1 MTNELFEFEILKASR
16 TRLLQLVETIDNKIL
31 FKIPETFNN
40 NIVWQIGH
48 CITSQQRHM
57 YMRSGLP
64 LHISPEFMEMFKIG
78 SSPHTWKSIPSIDEI
93 KHLLLYTVNQ
103 LSKDLESG
111 IFVNYQPF
119 RLPLGITINNH
130 IQALQAANFHEA
142 EHSGI
147 IFSYLKLLI
156 E

>member
-16 TRLLQLVETIDNKIL
+16 TRLLQLIETVDNNIL
-31 FKIPETFNN
+31 FKIPENFNN

-64 LHISPEFMEMFKIG
+64 MHISQEFMESFQIG
-78 SSPHTWKSIPSIDEI
+78 TSPHTWKSIPDVEEV

-103 LSKDLESG
+103 LGKDLESG
-111 IFVNYQPF
+111 IFVKYQPF
-119 RLPLGITINNH
+119 SLPIGIFINNH

-147 IFSYLKLLI
+147 ILSYLKLLI
-156 E
+156 K

>member
-16 TRLLQLVETIDNKIL
+16 TRLLQLIETVDSKIL
-31 FKIPETFNN
+31 FKIPENFNN

-57 YMRSGLP
+57 YMRSGLSM
-64 LHISPEFMEMFKIG
+64 HISQEFMENFKIG
-78 SSPHTWKSIPSIDEI
+78 TSPHTWRNIPDIDEI
-93 KHLLLYTVNQ
+93 KHLLLHTVNQ
-103 LSKDLESG
+103 LSKDLASG
-111 IFVNYQPF
+111 IFVKYHPF
-119 RLPLGITINNH
+119 SLPIGIMINNH

-147 IFSYLKLLI
+147 ILSYLKLLP
-156 E
+156 

>member
-16 TRLLQLVETIDNKIL
+16 TRLLQLVETVDNKIL

-64 LHISPEFMEMFKIG
+64 MHISQEFMEMFKIG
-78 SSPHTWKSIPSIDEI
+78 SSPYTWKSSPDIDEI

-103 LSKDLESG
+103 LSKDLQAG
-111 IFVNYQPF
+111 IFVDYQPF
-119 RLPLGITINNH
+119 SLPLGITVNNH

>member
-16 TRLLQLVETIDNKIL
+16 TRLLQLVETVDNKIL

-64 LHISPEFMEMFKIG
+64 MHISQEFMEMFKIG
-78 SSPHTWKSIPSIDEI
+78 SSPYTWKRSPDIDEI

-103 LSKDLESG
+103 LSKDLKAG
-111 IFVNYQPF
+111 IFADYHPF
-119 RLPLGITINNH
+119 SLPLGITVNNH

>member
-16 TRLLQLVETIDNKIL
+16 TRLLQLVETVDNKIL

-64 LHISPEFMEMFKIG
+64 MHISQEFMEMFKIG
-78 SSPHTWKSIPSIDEI
+78 SSPHTWKSSPDIDEI

-103 LSKDLESG
+103 LSKDLQAG
-111 IFVNYQPF
+111 IFVDYQPF
-119 RLPLGITINNH
+119 SLPLGITVNNH
-130 IQALQAANFHEA
+130 NQALQAANFHEA

>member
-16 TRLLQLVETIDNKIL
+16 TRLLQLMETVDNNIL
-31 FKIPETFNN
+31 FKIPESFNN

-64 LHISPEFMEMFKIG
+64 MHISQDFMETFKIG
-78 SSPHTWKSIPSIDEI
+78 TAPHTWKNTPDLDEI
-93 KHLLLYTVNQ
+93 KHLLLYTVNH
-103 LSKDLESG
+103 LSKDLASG
-111 IFVNYQPF
+111 IFVEYQPF
-119 RLPLGITINNH
+119 SLPIGFSINNH

-147 IFSYLKLLI
+147 ILTYLKLLRQ
-156 E
+156 

>member
-16 TRLLQLVETIDNKIL
+16 TRLFQLIESVDSKIL
-31 FKIPETFNN
+31 FKIPENFNN

-64 LHISPEFMEMFKIG
+64 MHISQEFMETFKIRT
-78 SSPHTWKSIPSIDEI
+78 SPHTWKSTPNVDQI

-111 IFVNYQPF
+111 IFVTYQPF
-119 RLPLGITINNH
+119 SLPIGISVNDH
-130 IQALQAANFHEA
+130 VQALQAANFHEA

-147 IFSYLKLLI
+147 ILSYLNHN
-156 E
+156 

>member
-1 MTNELFEFEILKASR
+1 MTNDLFEFEILKASR
-16 TRLLQLVETIDNKIL
+16 TRLLQLVETVDNNIL
-31 FKIPETFNN
+31 FKIPKNFNN

-64 LHISPEFMEMFKIG
+64 MHISKQFMEMFKIG
-78 SSPHTWKSIPSIDEI
+78 TSPHTWKSVPDIDEI

-103 LSKDLESG
+103 LSKDLEAG

-119 RLPLGITINNH
+119 SLPIGVAINNH

-147 IFSYLKLLI
+147 MFSYLKLLI

>member
-16 TRLLQLVETIDNKIL
+16 TRLLQLVETVDNKIL

-64 LHISPEFMEMFKIG
+64 MHISQEFMEMFKIG
-78 SSPHTWKSIPSIDEI
+78 SSPHTWKSSPDIDEI

-103 LSKDLESG
+103 LSKDLQAE
-111 IFVNYQPF
+111 IFVDYQPF
-119 RLPLGITINNH
+119 SLPLGITVNNH

>member
-1 MTNELFEFEILKASR
+1 MINELFEFEILKASR
-16 TRLLQLVETIDNKIL
+16 TRLLQLVETVDNKIL

-64 LHISPEFMEMFKIG
+64 MHISQEFMEMFKIG
-78 SSPHTWKSIPSIDEI
+78 SSPHTWKSSPDIDEI

-103 LSKDLESG
+103 LSKDLQAG
-111 IFVNYQPF
+111 IFVDYQPF
-119 RLPLGITINNH
+119 SLPLGITVNNH

>member
-16 TRLLQLVETIDNKIL
+16 TRLLQLIETVDNKVL
-31 FKIPETFNN
+31 FKIPENFNN

-64 LHISPEFMEMFKIG
+64 MHISQEFMETFKIG
-78 SSPHTWKSIPSIDEI
+78 TSPHTWKSIPDVDEI

-103 LSKDLESG
+103 LGKDLESG
-111 IFVNYQPF
+111 IFVKYQTF
-119 RLPLGITINNH
+119 SLPIGIFINNH
-130 IQALQAANFHEA
+130 IQAFQAANFHEA

-147 IFSYLKLLI
+147 ILSYLKLLSK
-156 E
+156 

>member
-16 TRLLQLVETIDNKIL
+16 TRLLQLIETVDNKVL
-31 FKIPETFNN
+31 FKIPENFNN

-64 LHISPEFMEMFKIG
+64 MHISQEFMEMFKIG
-78 SSPHTWKSIPSIDEI
+78 TSPHTWKSIPDIDEI

-103 LSKDLESG
+103 LGKDLESG
-111 IFVNYQPF
+111 IFVKYQPF
-119 RLPLGITINNH
+119 SLPIGIFINNH

-147 IFSYLKLLI
+147 ILSYLKLLSK
-156 E
+156 

>member
-16 TRLLQLVETIDNKIL
+16 TRLLHLLETVDSKIL
-31 FKIPETFNN
+31 FKIPQNFNN
-40 NIVWQIGH
+40 NIVWHIGH

-64 LHISPEFMEMFKIG
+64 MHISQEFMERFKIG
-78 SSPHTWKSIPSIDEI
+78 TSPHTWKSTPELDEI
-93 KHLLLYTVNQ
+93 KHLLLYTVDQ

-111 IFVNYQPF
+111 IFVTYQPF
-119 RLPLGITINNH
+119 SLPIGISINNH

-147 IFSYLKLLI
+147 IFSYLKLLNK
-156 E
+156 

>member
-1 MTNELFEFEILKASR
+1 MTTELFEFEILKASR
-16 TRLLQLVETIDNKIL
+16 IRLLQVMETVDNTIL

-64 LHISPEFMEMFKIG
+64 MHISQEFMEAFKIG
-78 SSPHTWKSIPSIDEI
+78 TAPHTWKKTPDIDEI

-103 LSKDLESG
+103 LSKDLTSG
-111 IFVNYQPF
+111 IFVEYQSF
-119 RLPLGITINNH
+119 SLPIGFSINNH

-147 IFSYLKLLI
+147 ILSYLKLLRQ
-156 E
+156 

>member
-16 TRLLQLVETIDNKIL
+16 TRLLQLIETVDNNIL
-31 FKIPETFNN
+31 FKIPDSFNN

-64 LHISPEFMEMFKIG
+64 MHISQEFMGMFKIG
-78 SSPHTWKSIPSIDEI
+78 TSPHTWESTPDVDEI
-93 KHLLLYTVNQ
+93 KHTLLYTVDQ
-103 LSKDLESG
+103 LSKDLESD

-119 RLPLGITINNH
+119 SLPLGISVNNH

-147 IFSYLKLLI
+147 ILNYLKLLI
-156 E
+156 K

>member
-16 TRLLQLVETIDNKIL
+16 TRLFQLIESVDSKIL
-31 FKIPETFNN
+31 FKIPENFNN

-64 LHISPEFMEMFKIG
+64 MHISQEFMETFKIG
-78 SSPHTWKSIPSIDEI
+78 TSPHTWKSTPNVDQI

-111 IFVNYQPF
+111 IFVTYQPF
-119 RLPLGITINNH
+119 SLPIGISVNNH
-130 IQALQAANFHEA
+130 VQALQAANFHEA
-142 EHSGI
+142 ELSGI
-147 IFSYLKLLI
+147 ILSYLNHN
-156 E
+156 